1 MTIALRLL
9 NINKSYGEISALSD
23 INLEINDGEF
33 FSLLGPSGS
42 GKTTCLKVIAGFELP
57 DTGHIELFG
66 KDVSSTPP
74 FKREVNTVFQDYAL
88 FPHMNVKDNVAYSLK
103 IKKIPI
109 NQQEELI
116 NEILSTVKL
125 HGYELRKPSELSG
138 GQRQRVALARSLINK
153 PKVLLLD
160 EPLGALDLK
169 LREQMQIELKNLQ
182 RQFQIT
188 FIYVTHDQQ
197 EAMSMSD
204 RIAIFNEGKIEQID
218 TPKNIYNKPKS
229 AFVADFIGT
238 TSIISKNNALKYFN
252 HSSAFS
258 LRPEFVSIN
267 LDNNNEFKVEAEIAD
282 IQYQGSYYKIL
293 FKKDDMNITS
303 FYYPNNN
310 SNLNLELGS
319 KHSLSWSTKFITDLN
334 E

>member
-1 MTIALRLL
+1 MTVALKLL
-9 NINKSYGEISALSD
+9 NINKSYADVSALLD
-23 INLEINDGEF
+23 IKLEINDGEF

-57 DTGHIELFG
+57 DTGQIELFG
-66 KDVSSTPP
+66 KDVSSIPP
-74 FKREVNTVFQDYAL
+74 FKRDVNTVFQDYAL

-103 IKKIPI
+103 IKKTPI
-109 NQQEELI
+109 DQQEILI

-125 HGYELRKPSELSG
+125 IGYELRKPSELSG

-204 RIAIFNEGKIEQID
+204 RIAIFNEGRIEQID

-238 TSIISKNNALKYFN
+238 TSIISKKDALKFFN
-252 HSSAFS
+252 HPSAFS
-258 LRPEFVSIN
+258 LRPEFVNIDQDHN
-267 LDNNNEFKVEAEIAD
+267 CEFKVDAEISD

-293 FKKDDMNITS
+293 FKNNDINITS
-303 FYYPNNN
+303 FYYPNSN

-319 KHSLSWSTKFITDLN
+319 NHSLSWSINIITDLD

>member
-1 MTIALRLL
+1 MTVALKLF
-9 NINKSYGEISALSD
+9 NINKSYADVSALLD
-23 INLEINDGEF
+23 IKLEINDGEF

-57 DTGHIELFG
+57 DTGQIELFG
-66 KDVSSTPP
+66 KDVSSIPP
-74 FKREVNTVFQDYAL
+74 FKRDVNTVFQDYAL

-103 IKKIPI
+103 IKKTPI
-109 NQQEELI
+109 DQQEILI

-125 HGYELRKPSELSG
+125 IGYELRKPSELSG

-204 RIAIFNEGKIEQID
+204 RIAIFNEGRIEQID

-238 TSIISKNNALKYFN
+238 TSIISKKDALKFFN
-252 HSSAFS
+252 HPSAFS
-258 LRPEFVSIN
+258 LRPEFVNIDQDHN
-267 LDNNNEFKVEAEIAD
+267 CEFKVDAEISD

-293 FKKDDMNITS
+293 FKNKNCVKS
-303 FYYPNNN
+303 
-310 SNLNLELGS
+310 SS
-319 KHSLSWSTKFITDLN
+319 KV
-334 E
+334 

>member
-1 MTIALRLL
+1 MTIALKLL
-9 NINKSYGEISALSD
+9 NINKSYADVSALSD

-57 DTGHIELFG
+57 DTGQIELFG
-66 KDVSSTPP
+66 KDVSSIPP
-74 FKREVNTVFQDYAL
+74 FKRDVNTVFQDYAL

-103 IKKIPI
+103 IKKIPK
-109 NQQEELI
+109 NQQEELV

-125 HGYELRKPSELSG
+125 LGYELRKPSELSG

-188 FIYVTHDQQ
+188 FVYVTHDQQ

-238 TSIISKNNALKYFN
+238 TSIISKNDAMRYFN
-252 HSSAFS
+252 YSSAFS
-258 LRPEFVSIN
+258 LRPEFVNIN
-267 LDNNNEFKVEAEIAD
+267 LENNYDFKVDAEISD

-293 FKKDDMNITS
+293 FIKEGMIITA
-303 FYYPNNN
+303 FYYPNST

-319 KHSLSWSTKFITDLN
+319 KHSLSWHANSITDLN
-334 E
+334 D

>member
-9 NINKSYGEISALSD
+9 NINKSYGEIFALSD

-66 KDVSSTPP
+66 KDVSSIPP

-138 GQRQRVALARSLINK
+138 GQRQRVAIARS
-153 PKVLLLD
+153 
-160 EPLGALDLK
+160 
-169 LREQMQIELKNLQ
+169 
-182 RQFQIT
+182 
-188 FIYVTHDQQ
+188 
-197 EAMSMSD
+197 
-204 RIAIFNEGKIEQID
+204 
-218 TPKNIYNKPKS
+218 
-229 AFVADFIGT
+229 
-238 TSIISKNNALKYFN
+238 
-252 HSSAFS
+252 
-258 LRPEFVSIN
+258 
-267 LDNNNEFKVEAEIAD
+267 
-282 IQYQGSYYKIL
+282 
-293 FKKDDMNITS
+293 
-303 FYYPNNN
+303 
-310 SNLNLELGS
+310 
-319 KHSLSWSTKFITDLN
+319 
-334 E
+334 